1 MIAENCSTPQCGGV
15 VGGGKRGKC
24 QACYQ
29 ALRRLVLS
37 GETTWDAL
45 VAAGECEKPANS
57 HRTAYVQG
65 VRKRLA
71 KLAEDESQP
80 KGKAKSSLPP
90 RRSRDF
96 DAACH

>member
-1 MIAENCSTPQCGGV
+1 MITGNCSTPQCGGV
-15 VGGGKRGKC
+15 ADGGKRGKC

-45 VAAGECEKPANS
+45 VAAGECEEPANS
-57 HRTAYVQG
+57 HRRAYVQG

-71 KLAEDESQP
+71 KLAEIESQP
-80 KGKAKSSLPP
+80 KSKVKFSLPP
-90 RRSRDF
+90 RRSQDF
-96 DAACH
+96 DATCR